1 MKSEAEAWGRGSGF
15 AVVVVARVVV
25 VASVV
30 VVVAGVV
37 VVVVAGE
44 TSLGLGTLVVPTV
57 VEPPPPQAARTMTA
71 PTAHARL
78 TGSRSVR
85 PFGPSTGHPT

>member
-1 MKSEAEAWGRGSGF
+1 MGRGSGF

-30 VVVAGVV
+30 VVVAGFV

-44 TSLGLGTLVVPTV
+44 TVGLGLGTLVVPTV
-57 VEPPPPQAARTMTA
+57 VEPRPPQAARTMTA
-71 PTAHARL
+71 PTAHTRL